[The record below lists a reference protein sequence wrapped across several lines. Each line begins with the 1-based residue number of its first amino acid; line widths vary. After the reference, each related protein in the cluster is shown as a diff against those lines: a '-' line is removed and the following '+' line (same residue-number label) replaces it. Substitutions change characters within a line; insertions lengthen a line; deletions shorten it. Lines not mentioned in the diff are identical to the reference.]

1 MENYSNEYRNEKLER
16 AKEKIKELKGFYV
29 HLTVFILVNLF
40 IVGGVIFSSGW
51 NGFLNIG
58 TYFTPFFW
66 GIGLVVHY
74 SKVHGSLPFFS
85 KDWEKRQIKK
95 YMEKEKRESD
105 DFFKKK

>member
-1 MENYSNEYRNEKLER
+1 MENYNEQYRNEKLER
-16 AKEKIKELKGFYV
+16 AKEKIKELKGFYI

-40 IVGGVIFSSGW
+40 IVGSVIFSSGW

-66 GIGLVVHY
+66 GIGLVAHY

-85 KDWEKRQIKK
+85 KDWEKRQIEK

-105 DFFKKK
+105 DFLKKK